1 MGALLKLILCFYILS
16 LIFSMFVGLI
26 AFLIDVFK
34 WHDKEYKQE
43 IISSKERSVIFGR
56 TGSNTGTG
64 RSDNDNDKSGTGN
77 DYNDVQHD
85 NERSTSNIQPLEF

>member
-56 TGSNTGTG
+56 TGSNGTG
-64 RSDNDNDKSGTGN
+64 RSNNDNNATGTGN

-85 NERSTSNIQPLEF
+85 NERTNSSVQPLEF